1 MVLRIA
7 IQHGGRVLFH
17 VADISSQVGIV
28 QVPIGGVALHIPEI
42 TRLIDMLL
50 LLIHVHGVFVL
61 LHVDVEEARRLD
73 PLAHLTAVYLLVRET
88 RTFLIIPC
96 CYESARHR

>member
-1 MVLRIA
+1 MGIA

-28 QVPIGGVALHIPEI
+28 LVPIGGVALHIPEI